1 MIKLYLFYI
10 IQDIKELD
18 NELIIEDLKD
28 NLKDYNNFMTD
39 LDKIFNN
46 ENIVLDYEKLIKR
59 HKYIFNNKF
68 EIPRLS
74 RDNNY
79 IYQLHSLKN

>member
-1 MIKLYLFYI
+1 
-10 IQDIKELD
+10 
-18 NELIIEDLKD
+18 
-28 NLKDYNNFMTD
+28 MTD

-74 RDNNY
+74 RDNRI
-79 IYQLHSLKN
+79 IYWNKMIIFINFIL

>member
-1 MIKLYLFYI
+1 
-10 IQDIKELD
+10 
-18 NELIIEDLKD
+18 
-28 NLKDYNNFMTD
+28 MTD

-46 ENIVLDYEKLIKR
+46 ENIVLDSEKLIKR